1 MANIKPD
8 IVKLADPY
16 LLSLNVY
23 WLRGGE
29 FKVNGKTYTLT
40 IDRKP
45 LYGDDGKPLLDED
58 GMESTQ
64 NTYYM
69 NGKQLDDMQFKMFY
83 SKVLF
88 LSVEGSVSPQ
98 TEKGE
103 ELFSYSLSVS
113 IPITDASTG
122 KSYVKDT
129 VYTGV
134 YYKISDTYAVFK
146 SNESENAVFTVRC
159 RSIENVAEALNL
171 LMEGRMPVA

>member
-1 MANIKPD
+1 
-8 IVKLADPY
+8 
-16 LLSLNVY
+16 
-23 WLRGGE
+23 
-29 FKVNGKTYTLT
+29 
-40 IDRKP
+40 
-45 LYGDDGKPLLDED
+45 
-58 GMESTQ
+58 
-64 NTYYM
+64 M